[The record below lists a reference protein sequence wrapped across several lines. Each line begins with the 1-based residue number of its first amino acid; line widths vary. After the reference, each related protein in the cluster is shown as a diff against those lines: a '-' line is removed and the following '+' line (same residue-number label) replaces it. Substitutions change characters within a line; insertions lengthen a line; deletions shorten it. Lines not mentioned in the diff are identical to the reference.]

1 MFFRGLFLVFRGVV
15 CVSIF
20 SYLRRKYIFI
30 MLKTPTKIELLAPA
44 RNYETAID
52 AINHGADAVYIGAPR
67 FGARQAAGNSVED
80 IARLVEYAHIFGVKI
95 YVTLNTILYNDEL
108 AEVEA
113 LIAQLYDAGVDA
125 LIVQDMGITRM
136 NIPPIALHASTQ
148 MDNRTPE
155 KVDFLYRAGFE
166 QVVLARELS
175 LREIEDIHKAVPAA
189 RLEAFV
195 HGALC
200 VSYSGRCYASQH
212 CFGRSANRGACAQ
225 FCRLAFDL
233 VDSEERVVVKNKHLL
248 SLKDMNRSDS
258 LERMLDA
265 GVVSFK
271 IEGRLKE
278 NSYVKNVTAYYRE
291 RLDEIFSR
299 RKEFVRSSYGVT
311 RPQFVPAPEKSF
323 SRGFTHYFLD
333 GRGEDI
339 ASFDTPK
346 SLGEKMGTVTK
357 VFRNY
362 ILVSD
367 GRSFANG
374 DGACFVDRSGKLQG
388 FRVNRVEGD
397 RLFPLTMPDVH
408 QGAQIYRN
416 LSVAFENE
424 VTRSATPRRLLLD
437 ILFDVT
443 DTGFSLT
450 ATDESG
456 VSVTVETENEK
467 AFARTPQRANL
478 LAQLSKWGNTP
489 FEISEAKVMF
499 DEDYFIPSSLVAD
512 MRRRACELLLNAH
525 REGYEREQRKVAEEG
540 LVWGEKSL
548 DYTANVANSLARDFY
563 ASCGV
568 KDVMPAYE
576 LNAPVEVPVMYCK
589 HCIKYSLGWC
599 SKSGDRHPYKEP
611 FFLVAGDGRRF
622 RLSFD
627 CKNCMMKVVSE

>member
-1 MFFRGLFLVFRGVV
+1 M
-15 CVSIF
+15 SN
-20 SYLRRKYIFI
+20 
-30 MLKTPTKIELLAPA
+30 TPTKIELLAPA
-44 RNYETAID
+44 RNYETAVD

-80 IARLVEYAHIFGVKI
+80 IARLVDYAHIFGVKI
-95 YVTLNTILYNDEL
+95 YVTLNTILFEDEL
-108 AEVEA
+108 SEVEQ
-113 LIAQLYDAGVDA
+113 LIGELYNVGVDA
-125 LIVQDMGITRM
+125 LIVQDMGILHM

-148 MDNRTPE
+148 MDNRSAD

-175 LREIEDIHKAVPAA
+175 LREIDDIHKAVPGV

-200 VSYSGRCYASQH
+200 VSYSGRCYASQY

-225 FCRLAFDL
+225 FCRLSFDL
-233 VDSEERVVVKNKHLL
+233 VDAEDNVVVKDKHLL

-258 LERMLDA
+258 LEQMLDA

-291 RLDEIFSR
+291 RLDEIFACR
-299 RKEFVRSSYGVT
+299 QEFVRSSYGVT
-311 RPQFVPAPEKSF
+311 RPQFTPSPEKSF

-333 GRGEDI
+333 GHGEDI
-339 ASFDTPK
+339 TSFDTPK

-367 GRSFANG
+367 GRSFSNG
-374 DGACFVDRSGKLQG
+374 DGACFVGKDGKLQG

-397 RLFPLTMPDVH
+397 RLFPLTMPEVH
-408 QGAQIYRN
+408 QGAQLYRN
-416 LSVAFENE
+416 MNVVFENE
-424 VTRSATPRRLLLD
+424 VARSSSPRKLKLNV
-437 ILFDVT
+437 IFDVT
-443 DTGFSLT
+443 QMGFSLT

-456 VSVTVETENEK
+456 VSVTVEAACEK
-467 AFARTPQRANL
+467 ALARTPQRANL
-478 LAQLSKWGNTP
+478 LAQLSKWGNTS
-489 FEISEAKVMF
+489 FEVSDTKVMF
-499 DEDYFIPSSLVAD
+499 DEDYFIPSSFVAD
-512 MRRRACELLLNAH
+512 MRRTACEQLLVRHKEEYVRDVQRSLP
-525 REGYEREQRKVAEEG
+525 ERLEYP
-540 LVWGEKSL
+540 EKSL
-548 DYTANVANSLARDFY
+548 DYTGNVANSLARDFY

-568 KDVMPAYE
+568 QNVSPAYE
-576 LNAPVEVPVMYCK
+576 LKAPMGVPVMYCK

-599 SKSGDRHPYKEP
+599 SKCGDKHSYKEP
-611 FFLVAGDGRRF
+611 FFLIAGDGRRF
-622 RLSFD
+622 KLSFD
-627 CKNCMMKVVSE
+627 CRNCMMLVVGE

>member
-1 MFFRGLFLVFRGVV
+1 MRN
-15 CVSIF
+15 
-20 SYLRRKYIFI
+20 
-30 MLKTPTKIELLAPA
+30 TPAKIELLAPA

-113 LIAQLYDAGVDA
+113 LIRQLYDAGVDA

-148 MDNRTPE
+148 MDNRNAE

-212 CFGRSANRGACAQ
+212 CFERSANRGACAQ
-225 FCRLAFDL
+225 FCRLSFDL
-233 VDSEERVVVKNKHLL
+233 VDADGSVVVKDKHLL

-291 RLDEIFSR
+291 RLDEIFAR

-311 RPQFVPAPEKSF
+311 RPQFTPAPEKSF

-346 SLGEKMGTVTK
+346 SLGEKMGVVTK

-374 DGACFVDRSGKLQG
+374 DGACFIDSNGKLQG

-397 RLFPLTMPDVH
+397 RLFPLTMPEVH
-408 QGAQIYRN
+408 QGAQLYRN

-424 VTRSATPRRLLLD
+424 VSRSSTPRRLRLD
-437 ILFDVT
+437 VLFDVT
-443 DTGFSLT
+443 ENGFSLT

-456 VSVTVETENEK
+456 FSATVEAASEK
-467 AFARTPQRANL
+467 ALARTPQRANL

-489 FEISEAKVMF
+489 FELVEAKVAF
-499 DEDYFIPSSLVAD
+499 ENDFFIPSSLVAD
-512 MRRRACELLLNAH
+512 MRRRACEKLLEAH
-525 REGYEREQRKVAEEG
+525 NQGYVREQRKVAEPG
-540 LVWGEKSL
+540 LHLDEKSL

-563 ASCGV
+563 SSCGV
-568 KDVMPAYE
+568 EFVLPAYE
-576 LNAPVEVPVMYCK
+576 LNAPASVPVMYCK

-599 SKSGDRHPYKEP
+599 SKSGNKHPYKEP

-622 RLSFD
+622 KLSFD
-627 CKNCMMKVVSE
+627 CKSCIMKVVSE

>member
-1 MFFRGLFLVFRGVV
+1 M
-15 CVSIF
+15 SN
-20 SYLRRKYIFI
+20 
-30 MLKTPTKIELLAPA
+30 TPTKIELLAPA
-44 RNYETAID
+44 RNYETAVD

-95 YVTLNTILYNDEL
+95 YVTLNTILFEDEL
-108 AEVEA
+108 SEVEQ
-113 LIAQLYDAGVDA
+113 LIGELYNVGVDA
-125 LIVQDMGITRM
+125 LIVQDMGILHM

-148 MDNRTPE
+148 MDNRSAD

-200 VSYSGRCYASQH
+200 VSYSGRCYASQY

-225 FCRLAFDL
+225 FCRLSFDL
-233 VDSEERVVVKNKHLL
+233 VDAEDNVVVKDKHLL

-258 LERMLDA
+258 LEQMLDA

-291 RLDEIFSR
+291 CLDEIFACR
-299 RKEFVRSSYGVT
+299 QEFVRSSYGVT
-311 RPQFVPAPEKSF
+311 RPQFTPSPEKSF
-323 SRGFTHYFLD
+323 SRGFTSYFLN

-339 ASFDTPK
+339 TSFDTPK
-346 SLGEKMGTVTK
+346 SLGEKMGVVTK

-367 GRSFANG
+367 GRAFANG
-374 DGACFVDRSGKLQG
+374 DGACFVGKDGKLQG

-397 RLFPLTMPDVH
+397 RLFPLTMPEVY
-408 QGAQIYRN
+408 QGAQLFRN
-416 LSVAFENE
+416 LNVTFENE
-424 VTRSATPRRLLLD
+424 VARSSSSRKLRL
-437 ILFDVT
+437 DVT
-443 DTGFSLT
+443 FAATESGFSLT
-450 ATDESG
+450 VTDESSL
-456 VSVTVETENEK
+456 SVTVDTACEK
-467 AFARTPQRANL
+467 ALARTPQRTNL
-478 LAQLSKWGNTP
+478 LTQLSKWGNTP
-489 FEISEAKVMF
+489 FEVSNVNVLF
-499 DEDYFIPSSLVAD
+499 GEDYFIPSSLVAD
-512 MRRRACELLLNAH
+512 MRRSACEKLLARHKDEYVRDTQKPLPN
-525 REGYEREQRKVAEEG
+525 G
-540 LVWGEKSL
+540 LVCPEKSL
-548 DYTANVANSLARDFY
+548 DYTANVANSLARKFY
-563 ASCGV
+563 DSCGV
-568 KDVMPAYE
+568 EDILPAYE
-576 LNAPVEVPVMYCK
+576 LKAPSEVPVMYCK

-599 SKSGDRHPYKEP
+599 SKSGNRHFYKEP

-622 RLSFD
+622 KLSFD
-627 CKNCMMKVVSE
+627 CRNCIMMLVSE

>member
-1 MFFRGLFLVFRGVV
+1 M
-15 CVSIF
+15 SN
-20 SYLRRKYIFI
+20 
-30 MLKTPTKIELLAPA
+30 TPTKIELLAPA
-44 RNYETAID
+44 RNFETAVD

-95 YVTLNTILYNDEL
+95 YVTLNTILFEDEL
-108 AEVEA
+108 FEVEQ
-113 LIAQLYDAGVDA
+113 LISELYNVGVDA
-125 LIVQDMGITRM
+125 LIVQDMGILHM

-148 MDNRTPE
+148 MDNRSVD

-175 LREIEDIHKAVPAA
+175 LREIEEIHKAVPGA

-233 VDSEERVVVKNKHLL
+233 VDADGSVIIKDKHLL

-258 LERMLDA
+258 LEQMLDA

-278 NSYVKNVTAYYRE
+278 NSYVKNVTAYYRK

-299 RKEFVRSSYGVT
+299 RPEFTRSSYGVT
-311 RPQFVPAPEKSF
+311 RPQFTPSPEKSF
-323 SRGFTHYFLD
+323 SRGFTRYFLN

-339 ASFDTPK
+339 TSFDTPK

-362 ILVSD
+362 ILVAD
-367 GRSFANG
+367 GRAFANG
-374 DGACFVDRSGKLQG
+374 DGACFVGKDGKLQG

-397 RLFPLTMPDVH
+397 RLFPQTMPEIH
-408 QGAQIYRN
+408 QGAQLFRN
-416 LSVAFENE
+416 LNVVFEQEVARSSSPRKLRLDVAFA
-424 VTRSATPRRLLLD
+424 ATE
-437 ILFDVT
+437 
-443 DTGFSLT
+443 TGFSLT
-450 ATDESG
+450 ATDETSL
-456 VSVTVETENEK
+456 SVTIDAVCEK
-467 AFARTPQRANL
+467 FLARTPQRANL

-489 FEISEAKVMF
+489 FEVLDTKVLF
-499 DEDYFIPSSLVAD
+499 EEDYFIPSSLVAD
-512 MRRRACELLLNAH
+512 MRRSACEKLLARHKDEYVRDVQKPLPQGIMLN
-525 REGYEREQRKVAEEG
+525 
-540 LVWGEKSL
+540 EKSL
-548 DYTANVANSLARDFY
+548 DYTGNVANSLARGFY
-563 ASCGV
+563 ESCGV
-568 KDVMPAYE
+568 GAVSPAYE
-576 LNAPVEVPVMYCK
+576 LNAPSEVPVMYCK
-589 HCIKYSLGWC
+589 HCLKYSLGWC
-599 SKSGDRHPYKEP
+599 SKSGNKHQYKEP

-622 RLSFD
+622 KLSFD
-627 CKNCMMKVVSE
+627 CKKCIMMVVSE

>member
-1 MFFRGLFLVFRGVV
+1 MRN
-15 CVSIF
+15 
-20 SYLRRKYIFI
+20 
-30 MLKTPTKIELLAPA
+30 TPTKIELLAPA

-108 AEVEA
+108 ADVEA
-113 LIAQLYDAGVDA
+113 LIKQLYDAGVDA

-148 MDNRTPE
+148 MDNRSAE

-175 LREIEDIHKAVPAA
+175 LREIEDIHKAVPGA

-212 CFGRSANRGACAQ
+212 CFERSANRGACAQ
-225 FCRLAFDL
+225 FCRLSFNL
-233 VDSEERVVVKNKHLL
+233 VDADCSVVVKDKHLL

-311 RPQFVPAPEKSF
+311 RPQFTPAPEKSF

-339 ASFDTPK
+339 TSFDTPK
-346 SLGEKMGTVTK
+346 SLGEKMGVVTK

-374 DGACFVDRSGKLQG
+374 DGACFIDSNGKLQG

-397 RLFPLTMPDVH
+397 RLFPLTMPEVH
-408 QGAQIYRN
+408 QGAQLYRN

-424 VTRSATPRRLLLD
+424 VSRSSVPRRLRLNV
-437 ILFDVT
+437 LFDVT
-443 DTGFSLT
+443 ESGFSLT

-456 VSVTVETENEK
+456 FSATVEAVSEK
-467 AFARTPQRANL
+467 ALARTPQRANL

-489 FEISEAKVMF
+489 FELKEAKVAF
-499 DEDYFIPSSLVAD
+499 ESDYFIPSSLVAD
-512 MRRRACELLLNAH
+512 MRRRACEKLLEAH
-525 REGYEREQRKVAEEG
+525 NQGYVREQRKSAEAG
-540 LVWGEKSL
+540 LLLAEKSL
-548 DYTANVANSLARDFY
+548 DYTANVANYLARDFY
-563 ASCGV
+563 SSCGV
-568 KDVMPAYE
+568 EFVLPAYE
-576 LNAPVEVPVMYCK
+576 LNAPASVPVMYCK

-599 SKSGDRHPYKEP
+599 SKSGDKHPYKEP

-622 RLSFD
+622 KLSFD
-627 CKNCMMKVVSE
+627 CKNCIMKVVSE

>member
-1 MFFRGLFLVFRGVV
+1 MGCKKFHKNQTF
-15 CVSIF
+15 CIF
-20 SYLRRKYIFI
+20 AENIRFMSNV
-30 MLKTPTKIELLAPA
+30 PTKIELLAPA
-44 RNYETAID
+44 RNFETAVD

-80 IARLVEYAHIFGVKI
+80 ITRLVKYAHVFGVKV
-95 YVTLNTILYNDEL
+95 YVTLNTIIFEDEL
-108 AEVEA
+108 KDVEH
-113 LIAQLYDAGVDA
+113 LICELYEAGVDA

-148 MDNRTPE
+148 MDNRTAT
-155 KVDFLYRAGFE
+155 KVDYLYRLGFG

-175 LREIEDIHKAVPAA
+175 LCEIEDIHKAVPDV

-225 FCRLAFDL
+225 FCRLSFDL
-233 VDSEERVVVKNKHLL
+233 VDAEGTVVVKDKHLL

-299 RKEFVRSSYGVT
+299 RKEFVRSSYGIT
-311 RPQFVPAPEKSF
+311 RPQFTPSPEKSF

-362 ILVSD
+362 ILVSN
-367 GRSFANG
+367 GRDFANG
-374 DGACFVDRSGKLQG
+374 DGACFVGKDGKLQG

-397 RLFPLTMPDVH
+397 RLFPLPMPEIH
-408 QGAQIYRN
+408 QGAQLFRN
-416 LSVAFENE
+416 LNILFEQEVA
-424 VTRSATPRRLLLD
+424 RSSSPRKLRLNVA
-437 ILFDVT
+437 FDVT
-443 DTGFSLT
+443 DNGFSLT

-456 VSVTVETENEK
+456 FSVTVDSAAEK
-467 AFARTPQRANL
+467 SLARTPQRGNL

-489 FEISEAKVMF
+489 FELLEAKVLF
-499 DEDYFIPSSLVAD
+499 EKDYFIPSSFVAD
-512 MRRRACELLLNAH
+512 MRRKACERLLAYH
-525 REGYEREQRKVAEEG
+525 DEGYIRDVQKSVPQG
-540 LVWGEKSL
+540 VMYPEKSL

-563 ASCGV
+563 KSCGV
-568 KDVMPAYE
+568 ESLSYAYE
-576 LNAPVEVPVMYCK
+576 LSAPDEVPVMYCK

-599 SKSGDRHPYKEP
+599 SKGNNKHSYKEP

-622 RLSFD
+622 KLSFD
-627 CKNCMMKVVSE
+627 CKNCIMKVVSE